1 MKHWLCRLI
10 TFTFRPKSECDSFIF
25 YKPLKRFLRWTHA
38 PSHPH
43 TYIPTLKI
51 PSFRGG
57 RGPPKNMKKFMYID
71 LVDDNY
77 HPRMI
82 EWYVVTPNLVHPF
95 GQKKS
100 AFAKDI
106 WESHPYSYTCYEVR
120 ISLSFIIAQVS
131 LGQ

>member
-1 MKHWLCRLI
+1 
-10 TFTFRPKSECDSFIF
+10 
-25 YKPLKRFLRWTHA
+25 
-38 PSHPH
+38 
-43 TYIPTLKI
+43 
-51 PSFRGG
+51 
-57 RGPPKNMKKFMYID
+57 MKKFMYID

-131 LGQ
+131 LGQWHSDGMQVISSLYSHDNIEIKWITDSGQSSA